1 MGAVLITQSRQ
12 EGIKIKM
19 RKRAKQETPFM
30 KNGRRLL
37 EELIA
42 SCDGKC
48 NPIRSFSAKD
58 LQKATNSY
66 DSGQLICED
75 LDYKLYKGFLEDR
88 PISVK
93 KYMFLRGTSEYM
105 GSPFTDVVVGSQM
118 SSHKNVLKLIGCCL
132 ESEHPILVHEFAGC
146 ETLSRFMSH
155 HPDQIQSPPTPSW
168 KSRIKIA
175 VDVANALAYLHTALS
190 KRVIHRDITPAAIL
204 MDVNYVAK
212 LMDFSLAIAIP
223 DGETDVRERV
233 VGTFRFVAPDCMMT
247 GSYTERSDVYSFGVV
262 LLKLVV
268 GQSECNTSCSVTG
281 GGLDLVSHFKNSI
294 ARDGIEEILDPA
306 IVAEGRWPGKERQLN
321 DFIDLALRCAH
332 ESAEERPAMM
342 EVGKELRKIYKYV
355 ISPC

>member
-1 MGAVLITQSRQ
+1 MGAVLITQRQ

-168 KSRIKIA
+168 KSSIKIA

-212 LMDFSLAIAIP
+212 LIDFSLAIAIP
-223 DGETDVRERV
+223 D
-233 VGTFRFVAPDCMMT
+233 
-247 GSYTERSDVYSFGVV
+247 
-262 LLKLVV
+262 
-268 GQSECNTSCSVTG
+268 

-294 ARDGIEEILDPA
+294 ARDEIEEILDPA
-306 IVAEGRWPGKERQLN
+306 IVAEGPWPGKERQLN
-321 DFIDLALRCAH
+321 DFIDLALRCAN

>member
-1 MGAVLITQSRQ
+1 MHWELYNLQS
-12 EGIKIKM
+12 
-19 RKRAKQETPFM
+19 
-30 KNGRRLL
+30 
-37 EELIA
+37 
-42 SCDGKC
+42 
-48 NPIRSFSAKD
+48 
-58 LQKATNSY
+58 AT
-66 DSGQLICED
+66 
-75 LDYKLYKGFLEDR
+75 
-88 PISVK
+88 
-93 KYMFLRGTSEYM
+93 
-105 GSPFTDVVVGSQM
+105 
-118 SSHKNVLKLIGCCL
+118 
-132 ESEHPILVHEFAGC
+132 
-146 ETLSRFMSH
+146 
-155 HPDQIQSPPTPSW
+155 
-168 KSRIKIA
+168 
-175 VDVANALAYLHTALS
+175 
-190 KRVIHRDITPAAIL
+190 VIHRDITPAAIL

-212 LMDFSLAIAIP
+212 LIDFSLAIAIP

-247 GSYTERSDVYSFGVV
+247 GSYTEKSDVYSFGVV

-281 GGLDLVSHFKNSI
+281 GGLDLVSHFKNSM